1 MALKASCGAAAG
13 CAIRTATSSIACR
26 MRPPLG
32 RLGCVVCG
40 FNDIA
45 KCQAGISRQTAERL
59 TAQIAI
65 AASGAGI
72 GVITAGGAAFL
83 LDRVLHDR
91 QRAINSGGGKECM
104 DEVASAWNKRRLGS
118 RIRASSLRR
127 SMCRTTSAFPL
138 TRSRPRRSVMGSLG
152 NAIHS
157 LKPHRDWVLRVNF
170 VLPASAGMAA
180 RCTSDL
186 RLWRL
191 PYTWCGVCRRRR
203 RAIIADSWVVTGAL
217 SQACSPTTRRSMT
230 RSN

>member
-1 MALKASCGAAAG
+1 MSHA
-13 CAIRTATSSIACR
+13 SSIGSVGLRRMWFQRHCQMSSRNQQTNSREAYRSDSNRRVWCR
-26 MRPPLG
+26 DRGHHRWRRRVPTG
-32 RLGCVVCG
+32 
-40 FNDIA
+40 
-45 KCQAGISRQTAERL
+45 
-59 TAQIAI
+59 
-65 AASGAGI
+65 SGHY
-72 GVITAGGAAFL
+72 
-83 LDRVLHDR
+83 HDR

-170 VLPASAGMAA
+170 VLPASPGMAA

-191 PYTWCGVCRRRR
+191 P
-203 RAIIADSWVVTGAL
+203 
-217 SQACSPTTRRSMT
+217 
-230 RSN
+230 